1 MFPAEITAPVFL
13 AFMIIML
20 IIATLISGKV

>member
-1 MFPAEITAPVFL
+1 MFPAEVTEPVFL
-13 AFMIIML
+13 VFMFIML